1 MRAEA
6 GRETVKL
13 DSWLLTCRV
22 VLIEV
27 LLISNIAHHCV
38 LSTTCIPAGPGRGGA
53 GTGRAAPAA
62 ASASSLSACSR
73 PPAQR
78 RVYYLVLSTAQPHL
92 DLLERCGDAG
102 QRGAHLVLGLLGR
115 AGHH

>member
-38 LSTTCIPAGPGRGGA
+38 LSTTYLLTLAGA
-53 GTGRAAPAA
+53 GQGLGAPPPPRHRHRHCLLALVHLR
-62 ASASSLSACSR
+62 SAGCI
-73 PPAQR
+73 
-78 RVYYLVLSTAQPHL
+78 T
-92 DLLERCGDAG
+92 
-102 QRGAHLVLGLLGR
+102 
-115 AGHH
+115 